1 MSDKISLN
9 YAEFYITNVCNL
21 ACDNCN
27 RFNNMNFKGKY
38 DFDLEQYR
46 EWADK
51 LDIHRINV
59 LGGEP
64 TYHPNLG
71 SWIEG
76 ISILWPKTFKML
88 ITNGTRL
95 EYKGLHDLLATHGWE
110 LEINLHK
117 EKDSDFSKKIIKDL
131 NKYFGP
137 IEFVEEGCW
146 GKEGLTYKSSKGVPI
161 YLKNKWIFHKS
172 AIKNYETLEDWN
184 ADPVRAHSLC
194 TMKHC
199 HHFFDGKLYKCGV
212 AKLLPDFLK
221 QKGKQLKPYQ
231 KNYKPL
237 EVENLSQQS
246 LDNFS
251 NQPIDMCA
259 SCSDI
264 PDNWQSK
271 PFETLYKKDI
281 KI

>member
-1 MSDKISLN
+1 MTKINLK
-9 YAEFYITNVCNL
+9 YAEFYVTNVCNL

-27 RFNNMNFKGKY
+27 RFNNMDFKGKY
-38 DFDLEQYR
+38 DFDVEQYR
-46 EWADK
+46 EWAEK
-51 LDIHRINV
+51 LDIHRLAI

-64 TYHPNLG
+64 TYHPNLA

-76 ISILWPKTFKML
+76 ISTLWPKTLKML

-95 EYKGLHDLLATHGWE
+95 NYKGLHELLTEYNWT

-117 EKDSDFSKKIIKDL
+117 EKNSDFSKKIIHDL
-131 NKYFGP
+131 KKHFGP

-146 GKEGLTYKSSKGVPI
+146 GKEGLTYRSSKGVTI
-161 YLKNKWIFHKS
+161 FLRNKWIFHRS
-172 AIKNYETLEDWN
+172 AIKDYNTLEDWN
-184 ADPVRAHSLC
+184 SNGKLAHSLC
-194 TMKHC
+194 TMKTC

-221 QKGKQLKPYQ
+221 QKGKIVKPYQ
-231 KNYKPL
+231 KDYKPL
-237 EVENLSQQS
+237 EVSNLSQQS
-246 LDNFS
+246 LDALS
-251 NQPIDMCA
+251 NKPIDMCA
-259 SCSDI
+259 SC
-264 PDNWQSK
+264 PDGTKAWQSA